1 MDNRRFKKAED
12 YYQRGCYTEAL
23 SIFSALNQIDESN
36 DCLNYMGCCNLYLG
50 NYQIAKSLLEYLSQK
65 KPDWDRPIFNLGRVY
80 SKLGNQVM
88 ALNCFEKAI
97 KINPD
102 SEDGYFYLGTYYFQA
117 NDYNTA
123 KNILRSL

>member
-65 KPDWDRPIFNLGRVY
+65 SRIGIGP
-80 SKLGNQVM
+80 
-88 ALNCFEKAI
+88 
-97 KINPD
+97 
-102 SEDGYFYLGTYYFQA
+102 YL
-117 NDYNTA
+117 
-123 KNILRSL
+123 ILEEFIQNWVIRLWP